1 MELKNVLVVIVG
13 LFIVL
18 VSLSLFNDDL
28 TGNASID
35 LSYQGGSIVGVP
47 KGNQLN
53 VQVRSNTNGI
63 LKNGQV
69 VLAGA
74 NCATA
79 VAKSSFDF
87 CPGVKDQIKIGNTY
101 YNRCQGTLNLNIATN
116 ALERGS
122 SYNIRYKEFTT
133 TSISPY
139 RCSTNSFTIRRY

>member
-1 MELKNVLVVIVG
+1 MELKNVLGVIVG

-18 VSLSLFNDDL
+18 VSLSLFSDNL

-35 LSYQGGSIVGVP
+35 LSYQGGSISGVP
-47 KGNQLN
+47 LGNQLN

-69 VLAGA
+69 ILAGA
-74 NCATA
+74 SCATA

-87 CPGVKDQIKIGNTY
+87 CPGVTDTVKIGKIT
-101 YNRCQGTLNLNIATN
+101 YNRCKGTLNLNINTN
-116 ALERGS
+116 NLERGS
-122 SYNIRYKEFTT
+122 SYNIRYKEFTST
-133 TSISPY
+133 GLSTY